1 MNAPM
6 RAPTQAWL
14 NNTVMSLKLT
24 YRDKQAIFWT
34 YIFPLFFLFLFA
46 SVFAR
51 GRAEIVTGMM
61 AGLLC
66 ISSMSAGLF
75 GMSISLVM
83 MRQRGVLRRYRLAP
97 ISSLTIIS
105 SELAASF
112 IVLLSTLALQLML
125 AKAIYQMKIVGNP
138 LVMLLMLSVG
148 ALTFLAIGVIVASVA
163 ENARAAQVMSNLLFF
178 PLMFLGGAA
187 FPMAFLPKG
196 LQNVASLLPSQYMV
210 EGLRKVMVDG
220 AGLRAIL
227 PYLGVLA
234 LTFVVA
240 SFLAAKLFR
249 WDAREPLP
257 WAKKA
262 WVAALALI
270 FAGAALFLKN

>member
-1 MNAPM
+1 MSSPMQAPL
-6 RAPTQAWL
+6 RAWL

-24 YRDKQAIFWT
+24 YRDRQAIFWT

-51 GRAEIVTGMM
+51 GRAEVVTGLM

-75 GMSISLVM
+75 GMSINLVM
-83 MRQRGVLRRYRLAP
+83 MRERGILRRYRLAP
-97 ISSLTIIS
+97 VSPLLVIS
-105 SELAASF
+105 SELVAGF
-112 IVLLSTLALQLML
+112 IVLLSTLVLQLML
-125 AKAIYQMKIVGNP
+125 AAVIYRMRIAGNL

-148 ALTFLAIGVIVASVA
+148 ALTFLAIGFIVASVA
-163 ENARAAQVMSNLLFF
+163 ENVRAAQVMSNLLFF

-187 FPMAFLPKG
+187 FPLAFLPQG
-196 LQNVASLLPSQYMV
+196 LQNVSRLLPSQYMV
-210 EGLRKVMVDG
+210 EGLRRVMVEG

-234 LTFVVA
+234 ITFAVA
-240 SFLAAKLFR
+240 AFLATKLFR
-249 WDAREPLP
+249 WEAREPLP

-262 WVAALALI
+262 WVGVLLVIFVTAALLM
-270 FAGAALFLKN
+270 KR

>member
-1 MNAPM
+1 MNAPV
-6 RAPTQAWL
+6 QAWL
-14 NNTVMSLKLT
+14 NNTVISLKLT
-24 YRDKQAIFWT
+24 YRDRQAIFWT
-34 YIFPLFFLFLFA
+34 YIFPLFFMFLFL

-51 GRAEIVTGMM
+51 GRAEVVTGMM

-66 ISSMSAGLF
+66 VSSMSAGLF
-75 GMSISLVM
+75 SMSINLVM
-83 MRQRGVLRRYRLAP
+83 LRQRGVLRRYRLAP
-97 ISSLTIIS
+97 ISPLTVIT

-112 IVLLSTLALQLML
+112 LVLLSTLAMQLLL
-125 AKAIYQMKIVGNP
+125 AKAIYGMKIVGNP

-148 ALTFLAIGVIVASVA
+148 ALTFLAIGFIVASVA

-187 FPMAFLPKG
+187 FPLAFLPRG
-196 LQNVASLLPSQYMV
+196 LQNVSRLLPSQYMV
-210 EGLRKVMVDG
+210 EGLHRVMVEG

-234 LTFVVA
+234 LTFIVA
-240 SFLAAKLFR
+240 AFLATKLFR

-257 WAKKA
+257 WRKKA
-262 WVAALALI
+262 WVGALVVI
-270 FAGAALFLKN
+270 FVGAALLLKH

>member
-1 MNAPM
+1 MNAAM
-6 RAPTQAWL
+6 QAWL
-14 NNTVMSLKLT
+14 NNTVTSLKLT
-24 YRDKQAIFWT
+24 YRDRQAIFWM

-51 GRAEIVTGMM
+51 GRAEVVTGLM

-75 GMSISLVM
+75 GMSINLVM
-83 MRQRGVLRRYRLAP
+83 MRQRGILRRYRLAP
-97 ISSLTIIS
+97 ISALTVIS

-112 IVLLSTLALQLML
+112 LVLLSTLAMQLLL
-125 AKAIYQMKIVGNP
+125 AKVIYGMKVVGNP

-148 ALTFLAIGVIVASVA
+148 ALTFLSIGFIVASVA

-187 FPMAFLPKG
+187 FPLAFLPKG
-196 LQNVASLLPSQYMV
+196 LQNVSRLLPSQYMV

-227 PYLGVLA
+227 PYLGVLT

-240 SFLAAKLFR
+240 ALLAAKLFR
-249 WDAREPLP
+249 WDTREPLP

-262 WVAALALI
+262 WVGALALI
-270 FAGAALFLKN
+270 FVGAALLMKH

>member
-1 MNAPM
+1 MSAPV
-6 RAPTQAWL
+6 QAWL

-24 YRDKQAIFWT
+24 YRDRQAIFWT

-51 GRAEIVTGMM
+51 GRAEVVTGLM

-75 GMSISLVM
+75 GMSINLVM
-83 MRQRGVLRRYRLAP
+83 MRERGILRRYRLAP
-97 ISSLTIIS
+97 ISPLLVIS
-105 SELAASF
+105 SELVAGF
-112 IVLLSTLALQLML
+112 VVLLSTLVLQLML
-125 AKAIYQMKIVGNP
+125 AAVIYRMRIAGNL

-148 ALTFLAIGVIVASVA
+148 ALTFLAIGFIVASVA
-163 ENARAAQVMSNLLFF
+163 ENARAAQVLSNLLFF

-187 FPMAFLPKG
+187 FPLAFLPKG
-196 LQNVASLLPSQYMV
+196 LQNVSRLLPSQYMV
-210 EGLRKVMVDG
+210 EGLRRVMVEG

-234 LTFVVA
+234 ITFAVA
-240 SFLAAKLFR
+240 AFLAAKLFR
-249 WDAREPLP
+249 WEAREPLP

-262 WVAALALI
+262 WVGVLLVIFATAALLM
-270 FAGAALFLKN
+270 KR